1 MENNLTV
8 IFSTRK
14 LNTDYVELIKET
26 SGLHHIEIIP
36 FENPNG
42 KSLTEIYNEGLKM
55 SSNDKVLFCHD
66 DLKFDTKNW
75 GKKILSHFK
84 RNNDLGILGVAGTR
98 YLSESGRWWEDFG
111 KMHGAVYHEHE
122 GKRWL
127 SRYSKDK
134 GTKLDNV
141 MLVDGLFFVVDK
153 NNIKEVFDESVNGF
167 HFYEVDFCLR
177 NYLKSVRVS
186 VCTDI
191 KLTHLSIGQTNEQWE
206 ENRKIFA
213 EKYKEHL
220 PIKIDRV
227 LDESDK
233 LNILIGCLNFNDY
246 TGSEL
251 YVYELAKGYKKLGHN
266 VTICSNIGGEMVKK
280 VKSLGIETYT
290 FEEPPGFK
298 RSDGNIMMNS
308 PNGPIRVPQGQL
320 YRVSDTKF
328 DILHLNHKPVTEHF
342 LNLYPNVPSICTIHS
357 EVIEL
362 EEPVISDRISHY
374 ICIRPEIQNYIV
386 DKFNV
391 PKEKTSVIYNPFDS
405 DRFKNYPL
413 PKSDKKRVLFVGTI
427 DYLREKSIIDLVE
440 KTKNDNKELWVV
452 GKKRIDIP
460 QLNQSHVK
468 YFSPTWRVEEYI
480 KECHETAGILLG
492 RTTIEGWLCGRPG
505 WIYNVDNTG
514 EIIDVT
520 YNETPTDI
528 GKFKSNNIMGGIVK
542 IIFKTI

>member
-14 LNTDYVELIKET
+14 LDPNYIEIIRET

-42 KSLTEIYNEGLKM
+42 KSLTEIYNEGLES
-55 SSNDKVLFCHD
+55 SSNDIVLFCHD

-75 GKKILSHFK
+75 GKKLLGHFK
-84 RNNDLGILGVAGTR
+84 RNSDLGILGVAGTR
-98 YLSESGRWWEDFG
+98 YLSDSGKWWEDFG

-134 GTKLDNV
+134 GSKLDNV
-141 MLVDGLFFVVDK
+141 ILVDGLFFTINK
-153 NNIKEVFDESVNGF
+153 NNIKEYFDENVKGF

-177 NYLKSVRVS
+177 NYLKDVKVS

-220 PIKIDRV
+220 PIKINRV
-227 LDESDK
+227 IDDSDS

-251 YVYELAKGYKKLGHN
+251 YVYELARGYKKLGHN

-280 VKSLGIETYT
+280 VKSLGIET
-290 FEEPPGFK
+290 FSFDEPPGFK
-298 RSDGNIMMNS
+298 RSDGNIMVNS
-308 PNGPIRVPQGQL
+308 PNGPVRIPQGQL
-320 YRVSDTKF
+320 YRVSDVKF
-328 DILHLNHKPVTEHF
+328 DILHLNHKPVTEYF
-342 LNLYPNVPSICTIHS
+342 LNLYPNIPSICTIHS

-374 ICIRPEIQNYIV
+374 ICIRPEIQEYIV
-386 DKFNV
+386 DRFNI
-391 PKEKTSVIYNPFDS
+391 PKEKTSVIYNPFDT
-405 DRFKNYPL
+405 DRFKNYPQ

-460 QLNQSHVK
+460 QLNNSHVR
-468 YFSPTWRVEEYI
+468 YFPPTWKVEEYI

-492 RTTIEGWLCGRPG
+492 RTTIEGWLCGKPG
-505 WIYNVDNTG
+505 WIYNVDNSG
-514 EIIDVT
+514 EIIDVS
-520 YNETPTDI
+520 YNEPPNDI
-528 GKFKSNNIMGGIVK
+528 GKFKSNNIMCEIIEV
-542 IIFKTI
+542 IFKTI